1 MEEWMLHTIAVP
13 RQRPHLSLLAAVS
26 QHPAQYF
33 ALSRLSINI
42 QVADYQ
48 LAEVASYILP
58 LSLPYFVLIRTVPK
72 NTIIFSLL

>member
-1 MEEWMLHTIAVP
+1 MEEWMLHAIAVP
-13 RQRPHLSLLAAVS
+13 GQRPHLPLLAAVS
-26 QHPAQYF
+26 QHPAQYS

-48 LAEVASYILP
+48 LAGVASCILP
-58 LSLPYFVLIRTVPK
+58 LSLPCFVLIRTVPE